1 MRYLLAGL
9 MVLGFIA
16 VVPNANA
23 VLTLTHGNSTFT
35 VTETYAAGQWYV
47 DGTYQLFQQGFW
59 WGDATQEYRLGNSFT
74 GQTLLAPNSGR
85 FFYQTPG
92 FYAELTYT
100 LYGGAGGSGMS
111 DVAESI
117 YIRNTSGSS
126 IDLRFFQ
133 YSDFDLGGTA
143 WDDTVWFPNTN
154 TVRQG
159 DGVGSVMLSETV
171 VTPAADRWE
180 GKLYSWTQTKLD
192 DAGYYDLDNT
202 PAIGGG
208 SVYGDATWAYQWNRT
223 LAPDATFLASKNK
236 RLEPVPEPAT
246 LLLLG
251 LVLGAA
257 GIARWRKKS
266 V

>member
-1 MRYLLAGL
+1 

-16 VVPNANA
+16 VVPSANA
-23 VLTLTHGNSTFT
+23 ALTLTHGNSAFT
-35 VTETYAAGQWYV
+35 VTETYDWGQWEV
-47 DGTYQLFQQGFW
+47 DGVQQLYQQGFW

-100 LYGGAGGSGMS
+100 LYGGAPGSGMS

-117 YIRNTSGSS
+117 YILNNSGSS

-133 YSDFDLGGTA
+133 YSDFDLGGTIA
-143 WDDTVWFPNTN
+143 DDTVWFPNAN
-154 TVRQG
+154 TVRQT
-159 DGVGSVMLSETV
+159 DGGGSLMLSETV

-180 GKLYSWTQTKLD
+180 GALYSYTRGMLD
-192 DAGYYDLDNT
+192 DNAVYNLSNT

-223 LAPDATFLASKNK
+223 LGDGATFLASKDK
-236 RLEPVPEPAT
+236 RLEPIPEPAT
-246 LLLLG
+246 ALLIGVGLLG
-251 LVLGAA
+251 VEVL
-257 GIARWRKKS
+257 RRRRRKA
-266 V
+266 